1 MHQVDTLRMQKPTDN
16 NNKSVFLNLFLFNF
30 LYLGLILIDRQL
42 IKQGLLDVQL
52 PIKLDLLTTLAGF
65 IIGSGLIIILSAILI
80 KKQHYLRI
88 LLVSIFVLGAIV
100 INRHI
105 NKNIFFP
112 PYTTYVYGDLDALG
126 NKEWS
131 HDYSYAMYSTS
142 FEKYYLQ
149 TVVINPGIENLD
161 EFKRLERFGFHVIES
176 TGVPVSLNSI
186 QFAQLEET
194 YGNDYLLIKED
205 GFEYRFYDVNPNEEI
220 LLSLHHDMILFVP
233 AVLFLE

>member
-1 MHQVDTLRMQKPTDN
+1 MQKPTDK
-16 NNKSVFLNLFLFNF
+16 NKKSIFLNLFLFNI
-30 LYLGLILIDRQL
+30 LYLGLFLIDRQL
-42 IKQGLLDVQL
+42 IKQGLLDIQL

-65 IIGSGLIIILSAILI
+65 IIGSGLIIVLSAILI

-100 INRHI
+100 INRHV

-126 NKEWS
+126 KKEWS

-149 TVVINPGIENLD
+149 TIVLNPEIKNLD
-161 EFKRLERFGFHVIES
+161 EFQRLERFGNQVRES
-176 TGVPVSLNSI
+176 TGVPVSINSL

-194 YGNDYLLIKED
+194 YGNDYLLISENEL
-205 GFEYRFYDVNPNEEI
+205 EYRFYDVNPDEEI
-220 LLSLHHDMILFVP
+220 LLSTHKNIILFVP
-233 AVLFLE
+233 AGLFLE

>member
-1 MHQVDTLRMQKPTDN
+1 MQKPTDIN
-16 NNKSVFLNLFLFNF
+16 KKSVFLNLFLFNF

-42 IKQGLLDVQL
+42 IKQGLLDIQL

-65 IIGSGLIIILSAILI
+65 IIGSGLIIVLSAILI

-100 INRHI
+100 INRHV

-126 NKEWS
+126 KKEWS

-149 TVVINPGIENLD
+149 TIVLNPEIKNLD
-161 EFKRLERFGFHVIES
+161 EFQRLERFGNQVRES
-176 TGVPVSLNSI
+176 TGVPVSINSL

-194 YGNDYLLIKED
+194 YGNDYLLISENEL
-205 GFEYRFYDVNPNEEI
+205 EYRFYDANPDEEI
-220 LLSLHHDMILFVP
+220 LLSTHKNIILFVP
-233 AVLFLE
+233 AGLFLE